1 MPNQNDEWSQYEVK
15 PSAKTANAP
24 APKKDEWNQYEVA
37 PQESAPKL
45 DLAPTPGKGTYRMS
59 NSQSPGSWDTSKEV
73 PVSYDKVK
81 SALDAGYKLHADDTP
96 RYQKDSTHEGQGPT
110 IWEKAKTF
118 ATRATEPIPDRQLEW
133 NQPGGRT
140 AGGLVRSLPAA
151 LTNVGNMVPN
161 AINATAR
168 GVAGLTQL
176 PAQAAEV
183 VEQISQGDPRGVEAL
198 IDMTP
203 MGIGVNLCKTY
214 QSDVQVLGPNAALSN
229 LAGNVATLYAAG
241 KIGGKL
247 METGGRVADSA
258 KGLAPRAARTLTGT
272 GPDVAVDLAKK
283 TEKANALKERK
294 TVALNTRRA
303 EVDAGRAEKVKAAND
318 AAIKAHDAA
327 DKKLRD
333 AHVKHQAE
341 KAEVENINKA
351 AAAIPDAR
359 AGLESHA
366 KDLTEQ
372 ADVRIEKAR
381 HDALEEGNTKYN
393 TVNEQLNP
401 LASNQGFLQSATL
414 DASEKIKGSNTSVP
428 ILKDMERLIKT
439 GDVVNYETLQGYYS
453 ELGREIVKGTL
464 PGDVYHALDT
474 LHESIG
480 NEMQRIADSQG
491 LGTELKSAREYWRR
505 MKQTFGDTSDAISDR
520 AGRELKDNNPDY
532 IGEQISEYRQRLL
545 GSFDPQIPNLLKT
558 AAKALERLGKLP
570 TEESARKMIAKIPR
584 PPEATVV
591 PPPGTKPV
599 PAPRAPLLAEK
610 KTISAED
617 LTQANRES
625 LAEREKLARTGHS
638 PLLTSISVFDAIRN
652 GMEGNWAGVGRDV
665 AARGLYEV
673 GKQGFAA
680 VLRNPSVIE
689 FLSKPTAE
697 QIAKIPPDLRGPNLK
712 ALLDE
717 AKGKGIKVDPR
728 LYVVA
733 AASASQ
739 LAPRK
744 NATDEWA
751 GQ

>member
-1 MPNQNDEWSQYEVK
+1 
-15 PSAKTANAP
+15 
-24 APKKDEWNQYEVA
+24 
-37 PQESAPKL
+37 
-45 DLAPTPGKGTYRMS
+45 
-59 NSQSPGSWDTSKEV
+59 
-73 PVSYDKVK
+73 
-81 SALDAGYKLHADDTP
+81 
-96 RYQKDSTHEGQGPT
+96 
-110 IWEKAKTF
+110 
-118 ATRATEPIPDRQLEW
+118 
-133 NQPGGRT
+133 
-140 AGGLVRSLPAA
+140 
-151 LTNVGNMVPN
+151 
-161 AINATAR
+161 
-168 GVAGLTQL
+168 
-176 PAQAAEV
+176 
-183 VEQISQGDPRGVEAL
+183 
-198 IDMTP
+198 
-203 MGIGVNLCKTY
+203 
-214 QSDVQVLGPNAALSN
+214 
-229 LAGNVATLYAAG
+229 
-241 KIGGKL
+241 
-247 METGGRVADSA
+247 
-258 KGLAPRAARTLTGT
+258 
-272 GPDVAVDLAKK
+272 
-283 TEKANALKERK
+283 
-294 TVALNTRRA
+294 
-303 EVDAGRAEKVKAAND
+303 
-318 AAIKAHDAA
+318 
-327 DKKLRD
+327 
-333 AHVKHQAE
+333 
-341 KAEVENINKA
+341 
-351 AAAIPDAR
+351 
-359 AGLESHA
+359 
-366 KDLTEQ
+366 
-372 ADVRIEKAR
+372 
-381 HDALEEGNTKYN
+381 
-393 TVNEQLNP
+393 
-401 LASNQGFLQSATL
+401 
-414 DASEKIKGSNTSVP
+414 
-428 ILKDMERLIKT
+428 MERLIKT

-584 PPEATVV
+584 PPETTVV

-599 PAPRAPLLAEK
+599 PAPRDPLLAEK

-625 LAEREKLARTGHS
+625 LAKREKLARTGHS
-638 PLLTSISVFDAIRN
+638 PLLTSISVFYAIRN

>member
-1 MPNQNDEWSQYEVK
+1 MPPPQKQ
-15 PSAKTANAP
+15 P
-24 APKKDEWNQYEVA
+24 APLDLSAGVV
-37 PQESAPKL
+37 QEPIDLSAGVVDSAPPAPPAPRRDGFWASAAAPFIGAVKGL
-45 DLAPTPGKGTYRMS
+45 DPRPTEDERKRGLTSAYDYAVRPLERVVEGGIDQGKQAVSEFKQAAPLS
-59 NSQSPGSWDTSKEV
+59 
-73 PVSYDKVK
+73 
-81 SALDAGYKLHADDTP
+81 LH
-96 RYQKDSTHEGQGPT
+96 PT
-110 IWEKAKTF
+110 QE
-118 ATRATEPIPDRQLEW
+118 QLEHR
-133 NQPGGRT
+133 QKALGHGM
-140 AGGLVRSLPAA
+140 AAA
-151 LTNVGNMVPN
+151 LPILGPWAAQVGEEEGEKLAARDYEGAAGTAVGNLALFAAPK
-161 AINATAR
+161 
-168 GVAGLTQL
+168 VA
-176 PAQAAEV
+176 AKI
-183 VEQISQGDPRGVEAL
+183 VE
-198 IDMTP
+198 
-203 MGIGVNLCKTY
+203 
-214 QSDVQVLGPNAALSN
+214 
-229 LAGNVATLYAAG
+229 
-241 KIGGKL
+241 
-247 METGGRVADSA
+247 
-258 KGLAPRAARTLTGT
+258 LAPRVSGKLTHALTDT
-272 GPDVAVDLAKK
+272 GPDVAKGLAKK
-283 TEKANALKERK
+283 TEKANTAKEGK
-294 TVALNTRRA
+294 VATLNTRRA
-303 EVDAGRAEKVKAAND
+303 EVDAERITKANAAND
-318 AAIKAHDAA
+318 AALKEHEKTVAEA